1 MKTPFKMKYNTSPLK
16 SRLNSPLKQGEGF
29 GHLQDGQMRAMYTSE
44 WDFLKTSKTPTNT
57 KSYYTVPCDGGN
69 CPTPKLDED
78 PKTPGHQFKNHE
90 NWIEVQGV
98 HDEIGSGGGG
108 YMTPKNKKI
117 LSENIKKV
125 TFDTHYDLKHRINS
139 NRTYTAQFKNTKGSQ
154 VSYADAYKKTGIWE
168 GEGSL
173 PSHLEGTHKKPNILQ
188 RIFHKS
194 NFKWKS
200 GGTT

>member
-16 SRLNSPLKQGEGF
+16 SRLNSPLKQSI
-29 GHLQDGQMRAMYTSE
+29 LMPPPVLDIGQQSV
-44 WDFLKTSKTPTNT
+44 LPTEESMSSN
-57 KSYYTVPCDGGN
+57 KPSYYTVPCDGGN
-69 CPTPKLDED
+69 CPTPKLDKD
-78 PKTPGHQFKNHE
+78 PDTPGHQLGDIENFK
-90 NWIEVQGV
+90 EVQKI
-98 HDEIGSGGGG
+98 HDEIDAAGSGGGG
-108 YMTPKNKKI
+108 YMTPRNQKI
-117 LSENIKKV
+117 LSKV
-125 TFDTHYDLKHRINS
+125 TFDNMYDLRNRINS

>member
-16 SRLNSPLKQGEGF
+16 SRLNSPLKQGPVFPGIILDI
-29 GHLQDGQMRAMYTSE
+29 GQQDI
-44 WDFLKTSKTPTNT
+44 LPTEESMSSN
-57 KSYYTVPCDGGN
+57 KPSYYTVPCDGGN

-108 YMTPKNKKI
+108 YMTPKHKKI

>member
-16 SRLNSPLKQGEGF
+16 SRLNSPLKQGPVFPGIILDI
-29 GHLQDGQMRAMYTSE
+29 GQQDI
-44 WDFLKTSKTPTNT
+44 LPTEESMSSN
-57 KSYYTVPCDGGN
+57 KPSYYTVPCDGGN

-125 TFDTHYDLKHRINS
+125 TFDTHYDLKHRVNS